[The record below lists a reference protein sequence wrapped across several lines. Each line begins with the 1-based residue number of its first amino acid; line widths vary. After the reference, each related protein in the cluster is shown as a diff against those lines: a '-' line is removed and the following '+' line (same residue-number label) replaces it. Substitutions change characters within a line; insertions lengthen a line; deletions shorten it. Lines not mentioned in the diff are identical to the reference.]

1 MGNCENL
8 FKNYPIEE
16 VFELTADEIANI
28 DGFAELT
35 AQQIFKGLESI
46 RDEYQILIKNGFE
59 LEKTPLSDVV
69 ALI

>member
-35 AQQIFKGLESI
+35 AEQIFKGLESI
-46 RDEYQILIKNGFE
+46 RDEYQIL
-59 LEKTPLSDVV
+59 L
-69 ALI
+69 